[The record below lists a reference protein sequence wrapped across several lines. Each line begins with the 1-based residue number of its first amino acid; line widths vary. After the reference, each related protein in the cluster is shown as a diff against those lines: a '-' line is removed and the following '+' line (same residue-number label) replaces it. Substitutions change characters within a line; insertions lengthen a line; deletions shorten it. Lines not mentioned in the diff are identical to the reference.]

1 VALLDV
7 GGARPWWSLG
17 ILAIC
22 VIVIQGI
29 VIHGIWVLGEP
40 EPV

>member
-22 VIVIQGI
+22 VIVI
-29 VIHGIWVLGEP
+29 HGIWVLGEP